1 MLEKLFGSEYEL
13 KARYVPTLVLV
24 SPLIIVAVFLF
35 DRYSSSLVVG
45 KTVRLMAGAFGG
57 IGIGWPL
64 SVYFLSNMVREAGR
78 LLQEQYFKN
87 GLELPTTRMM
97 MWRDKTISDEHKR
110 YLRKLVL
117 MSFGKILPSK
127 TDEENDPIK
136 SSRVISETVD
146 MIRPSIKDGV
156 RLLQY
161 NIRYGA
167 ERNVDG
173 CAPVSFCVAVLAMMV
188 CLYLEGYVFALC
200 EALLATWLG
209 FRWIRASAR
218 IEWYG
223 EEYARVFWAEFASR
237 YGESQHS

>member
-1 MLEKLFGSEYEL
+1 MKTEIARPNTSALSAFMLYERFRKGFFTFPLDAIHTCSTNASEKDFSPFPLTQYIL
-13 KARYVPTLVLV
+13 DPYV
-24 SPLIIVAVFLF
+24 
-35 DRYSSSLVVG
+35 
-45 KTVRLMAGAFGG
+45 
-57 IGIGWPL
+57 
-64 SVYFLSNMVREAGR
+64 
-78 LLQEQYFKN
+78 
-87 GLELPTTRMM
+87 
-97 MWRDKTISDEHKR
+97 
-110 YLRKLVL
+110 
-117 MSFGKILPSK
+117 
-127 TDEENDPIK
+127 
-136 SSRVISETVD
+136 
-146 MIRPSIKDGV
+146 PSIKDGV

-188 CLYLEGYVFALC
+188 CLYLEGYAFALC

-209 FRWIRASAR
+209 FRWIRTSAR